1 MKAVMVAG
9 MLWLSAASAVAWSGG
24 PAGEE
29 FVPGARLERN
39 LEELGLEPAKL
50 DALRALIADSRRE
63 GEAQRER
70 MRSARQEMHALLDA
84 DAPDEREVMDQVER
98 IGELRT
104 EAHKSLL
111 RTLLAVRAQLTPE
124 QREQL
129 RAKMR
134 EDLAGA
140 RSHRRRW
147 R

>member
-1 MKAVMVAG
+1 MI
-9 MLWLSAASAVAWSGG
+9 WLSASSALAWVGG
-24 PAGEE
+24 ANAEE

-39 LEELGLEPAKL
+39 LEELGLEPGKL

-70 MRSARQEMHALLDA
+70 MRGARQEMHALLDS
-84 DAPDEREVMDQVER
+84 DAPDEAAVMEQVER

-104 EAHKSLL
+104 EAHKSLV